1 MKAKILVT
9 RKLSDAAEEKL
20 RKDFDVTL
28 NPNDEPIPNDKLIK
42 MANEYDGFISTGFDK
57 IGEEF
62 FKDLNGKLKIIAQ
75 VGVGYDNISVKS
87 AESKKIK
94 VTNTPNVLN
103 EAVAETTI
111 LLILAASRRIGEA
124 YNLVR
129 SGTWKDQKPDLT
141 KFMIGNSVTG
151 KTLGIIGMGRIGRM
165 AAKCAKAFGMKII
178 YYNRNKLSSDL
189 EDGAKYFSDIE
200 SMMPECDFVSIHTP
214 ATAETTILLILAASR
229 RIGEAYNLVRSG
241 EWKNQKPDLTKFM
254 IGNSVTGKT
263 LGIIGMGRIG
273 RMAANCAKAFGM
285 KIIYYNRNKLSE
297 ELEDGAKYFSDI
309 NSMMPECDFVSIHT
323 PATAETKHILNVNTI
338 GLLPKHAVVI
348 NTSRGSTIDDDA
360 LIDALQNNKIYAAGL
375 DVFNNE
381 PNLDERYMKL
391 DNCFVLP
398 HVGSATHETRL
409 AMSMM
414 AVDNICNYFKNKPL
428 ISEVV

>member
-1 MKAKILVT
+1 MRPKILVT
-9 RKLSDAAEEKL
+9 RKISDLAEKKLEKE
-20 RKDFDVTL
+20 FDTTL
-28 NPNDEPIPNDKLIK
+28 NLKDEPIPESELINIVK
-42 MANEYDGFISTGFDK
+42 DYDGMISTGFDK
-57 IGEEF
+57 ISESF
-62 FKDLNGKLKIIAQ
+62 FKNLNGKLKIIAQ
-75 VGVGYDNISVKS
+75 VGVGYDNISIKS

-129 SGTWKDQKPDLT
+129 TD
-141 KFMIGNSVTG
+141 N
-151 KTLGIIGMGRIGRM
+151 
-165 AAKCAKAFGMKII
+165 
-178 YYNRNKLSSDL
+178 
-189 EDGAKYFSDIE
+189 
-200 SMMPECDFVSIHTP
+200 
-214 ATAETTILLILAASR
+214 
-229 RIGEAYNLVRSG
+229 
-241 EWKNQKPDLTKFM
+241 WKNQKPDLTKFM

-273 RMAANCAKAFGM
+273 RIAAKYARAFGM
-285 KIIYYNRNKLSE
+285 KIIYYNRNKLSND
-297 ELEDGAKYFSDI
+297 LEDGASYYSDI
-309 NSMMPECDFVSIHT
+309 KDMLPKCDFVSIHT
-323 PATAETKHILNVNTI
+323 PATAETKHILNFSTI
-338 GLLPKHAVVI
+338 SLLPRHAVVI

-360 LIDALQNNKIYAAGL
+360 LIDALENKKIYAAGL

-381 PNLDERYMKL
+381 PNLDKRYLNL

-414 AVDNICNYFKNKPL
+414 AVDNIYCFFNGKPL

>member
-1 MKAKILVT
+1 MRPKILVT
-9 RKLSDAAEEKL
+9 RKISDLAEKKLEKE
-20 RKDFDVTL
+20 FDTTL
-28 NPNDEPIPNDKLIK
+28 NLKDEPILESELINIVK
-42 MANEYDGFISTGFDK
+42 DYDGMVSTGFDK
-57 IGEEF
+57 ISESF
-62 FKDLNGKLKIIAQ
+62 FKNLNGKLKIIAQ
-75 VGVGYDNISVKS
+75 VGVGYDNISIKS

-129 SGTWKDQKPDLT
+129 TD
-141 KFMIGNSVTG
+141 N
-151 KTLGIIGMGRIGRM
+151 
-165 AAKCAKAFGMKII
+165 
-178 YYNRNKLSSDL
+178 
-189 EDGAKYFSDIE
+189 
-200 SMMPECDFVSIHTP
+200 
-214 ATAETTILLILAASR
+214 
-229 RIGEAYNLVRSG
+229 
-241 EWKNQKPDLTKFM
+241 WKNQKPDLTKFM

-273 RMAANCAKAFGM
+273 RIAAKYARAFGM
-285 KIIYYNRNKLSE
+285 KIIYYNRNKLSND
-297 ELEDGAKYFSDI
+297 LEDGASYYSDI
-309 NSMMPECDFVSIHT
+309 KDMLPKCDFVSIHT
-323 PATAETKHILNVNTI
+323 PATAETKHILNFSTI
-338 GLLPKHAVVI
+338 SLLPRHAVVI

-360 LIDALQNNKIYAAGL
+360 LIDALENKKIYAAGL

-381 PNLDERYMKL
+381 PNLDKRYLNL

-414 AVDNICNYFKNKPL
+414 AVDNIYCFFNGKPL

>member
-1 MKAKILVT
+1 MFQIPKAFQEILINMKPKILVT
-9 RKLSDAAEEKL
+9 RKISDAAEEKL
-20 RKDFDVTL
+20 KNYFEVTL
-28 NPNDEPIPNDKLIK
+28 NLKDEPISKNELIR
-42 MANEYDGFISTGFDK
+42 MANDYDGFISTGFDK
-57 IGEEF
+57 IGDEF

-87 AESKKIK
+87 AEHKKIK

-129 SGTWKDQKPDLT
+129 SGDWKNQKPDLT

-165 AAKCAKAFGMKII
+165 AAKCAK
-178 YYNRNKLSSDL
+178 
-189 EDGAKYFSDIE
+189 
-200 SMMPECDFVSIHTP
+200 V
-214 ATAETTILLILAASR
+214 
-229 RIGEAYNLVRSG
+229 
-241 EWKNQKPDLTKFM
+241 
-254 IGNSVTGKT
+254 
-263 LGIIGMGRIG
+263 
-273 RMAANCAKAFGM
+273 FGM

-297 ELEDGAKYFSDI
+297 DLEDGAKYYSDM

-323 PATAETKHILNVNTI
+323 PATVETKHILNASTI
-338 GLLPKHAVVI
+338 SLLPKHAVVI

-360 LIDALQNNKIYAAGL
+360 LIDALQNKKIFAAGL

-414 AVDNICNYFKNKPL
+414 AVDNICNYFENKPL

>member
-1 MKAKILVT
+1 MKPKILVT
-9 RKLSDAAEEKL
+9 RKLSDGAEEKL
-20 RKDFDVTL
+20 KNSFEVTL
-28 NPNDEPIPNDKLIK
+28 NPKDEPIANDYLIK

-57 IGEEF
+57 IGEDF

-87 AESKKIK
+87 AKDKNIK

-129 SGTWKDQKPDLT
+129 SGNWKNQKPDLT

-178 YYNRNKLSSDL
+178 YYNRNKLSEDL
-189 EDGAKYFSDIE
+189 EDGAKYYQDIK
-200 SMMPECDFVSIHTP
+200 SMMPDCDFVSVHTP
-214 ATAETTILLILAASR
+214 ATS
-229 RIGEAYNLVRSG
+229 
-241 EWKNQKPDLTKFM
+241 
-254 IGNSVTGKT
+254 
-263 LGIIGMGRIG
+263 
-273 RMAANCAKAFGM
+273 
-285 KIIYYNRNKLSE
+285 
-297 ELEDGAKYFSDI
+297 
-309 NSMMPECDFVSIHT
+309 
-323 PATAETKHILNVNTI
+323 ETKHILNSSTI
-338 GLLPKHAVVI
+338 SLLPKHAVVI
-348 NTSRGSTIDDDA
+348 NTSRGSTIDDEA

-414 AVDNICNYFKNKPL
+414 AVENICNYFENKPL

>member
-1 MKAKILVT
+1 MKPKILVS
-9 RKLSDAAEEKL
+9 RKISDLAEEKL
-20 RKDFDVTL
+20 QKEFEVTL
-28 NPNDEPIPNDKLIK
+28 NPKDEPIPESELIK
-42 MANEYDGFISTGFDK
+42 LVNNYDGMISTGFDK
-57 IGEEF
+57 ISENF
-62 FKDLNGKLKIIAQ
+62 FNDLNGKLKIIAQ
-75 VGVGYDNISVKS
+75 VGVGYDNISIKS
-87 AESKKIK
+87 AEEKKIK

-129 SGTWKDQKPDLT
+129 ADDWKNQKPDLT

-178 YYNRNKLSSDL
+178 YYNRNKLPDDL
-189 EDGAKYFSDIE
+189 EDGAKYFSDI
-200 SMMPECDFVSIHTP
+200 
-214 ATAETTILLILAASR
+214 
-229 RIGEAYNLVRSG
+229 
-241 EWKNQKPDLTKFM
+241 
-254 IGNSVTGKT
+254 KT
-263 LGIIGMGRIG
+263 ML
-273 RMAANCAKAFGM
+273 
-285 KIIYYNRNKLSE
+285 
-297 ELEDGAKYFSDI
+297 
-309 NSMMPECDFVSIHT
+309 PECDFVSIHT
-323 PATAETKHILNVNTI
+323 PATAETKHILNSSTI
-338 GLLPKHAVVI
+338 SLLPKHAVVI

-360 LIDALQNNKIYAAGL
+360 LIDALENKKIYAAGL

-381 PNLDERYMKL
+381 PNLDKRYLKL

-398 HVGSATHETRL
+398 HIGSATHETRL

-414 AVDNICNYFKNKPL
+414 AVDNIYCFFNKKPL

>member
-1 MKAKILVT
+1 MKPKILVS
-9 RKLSDAAEEKL
+9 RKISDLAEEKL
-20 RKDFDVTL
+20 QKEFEVTL
-28 NPNDEPIPNDKLIK
+28 NPKDEPIPESELIK
-42 MANEYDGFISTGFDK
+42 IVNDYDGMISTGFDK
-57 IGEEF
+57 ISENF
-62 FKDLNGKLKIIAQ
+62 FKNLNGKLKIIAQ
-75 VGVGYDNISVKS
+75 VGVGYDNISIKS
-87 AESKKIK
+87 AEEKKIK

-129 SGTWKDQKPDLT
+129 ADNWKNQKPDLT

-178 YYNRNKLSSDL
+178 YYNRNKLPDDL
-189 EDGAKYFSDIE
+189 EDGAKYFSDI
-200 SMMPECDFVSIHTP
+200 
-214 ATAETTILLILAASR
+214 
-229 RIGEAYNLVRSG
+229 
-241 EWKNQKPDLTKFM
+241 
-254 IGNSVTGKT
+254 KT
-263 LGIIGMGRIG
+263 ML
-273 RMAANCAKAFGM
+273 
-285 KIIYYNRNKLSE
+285 
-297 ELEDGAKYFSDI
+297 
-309 NSMMPECDFVSIHT
+309 PECDFVSIHT
-323 PATAETKHILNVNTI
+323 PATAETKHILNSSTI
-338 GLLPKHAVVI
+338 SLLPKHAVVI

-360 LIDALQNNKIYAAGL
+360 LIDALENKKIYAAGL

-381 PNLDERYMKL
+381 PNLDKRYLKL

-398 HVGSATHETRL
+398 HIGSATHETRL

-414 AVDNICNYFKNKPL
+414 AVDNIYCFFNKKPL

>member
-1 MKAKILVT
+1 MKPKILVS
-9 RKLSDAAEEKL
+9 RKISDLAEEKL
-20 RKDFDVTL
+20 QKEFEVTL
-28 NPNDEPIPNDKLIK
+28 NPKDEPIPESELIK
-42 MANEYDGFISTGFDK
+42 LVNNYDGMISTGFDK
-57 IGEEF
+57 ISENF
-62 FKDLNGKLKIIAQ
+62 FNNLNGKLKIIAQ
-75 VGVGYDNISVKS
+75 VGVGYDNISIKS
-87 AESKKIK
+87 AEEKKIK

-129 SGTWKDQKPDLT
+129 ADNWKNQKPDLT

-178 YYNRNKLSSDL
+178 YYNRNKLPDDL
-189 EDGAKYFSDIE
+189 EDGAKYFSDI
-200 SMMPECDFVSIHTP
+200 
-214 ATAETTILLILAASR
+214 
-229 RIGEAYNLVRSG
+229 
-241 EWKNQKPDLTKFM
+241 
-254 IGNSVTGKT
+254 KT
-263 LGIIGMGRIG
+263 ML
-273 RMAANCAKAFGM
+273 
-285 KIIYYNRNKLSE
+285 
-297 ELEDGAKYFSDI
+297 
-309 NSMMPECDFVSIHT
+309 PECDFVSIHT
-323 PATAETKHILNVNTI
+323 PATAETKHILNSSTI
-338 GLLPKHAVVI
+338 SLLPKHAVVI

-360 LIDALQNNKIYAAGL
+360 LIDALENKKIYAAGL

-381 PNLDERYMKL
+381 PNLDKRYLKL

-398 HVGSATHETRL
+398 HIGSATHETRL

-414 AVDNICNYFKNKPL
+414 AVDNIYCFFNKKPL

>member
-1 MKAKILVT
+1 MWQQKKVYQEIHINMKPKILVT
-9 RKLSDAAEEKL
+9 RKLSDGAEEKL
-20 RKDFDVTL
+20 KKSFDVTL
-28 NPNDEPIPNDKLIK
+28 NPKDEPIPNSELVK

-57 IGEEF
+57 IGEDF
-62 FKDLNGKLKIIAQ
+62 FNNLNGKLKIIAQ

-87 AESKKIK
+87 AEIKKIK

-178 YYNRNKLSSDL
+178 YYNRNKLSDDL
-189 EDGAKYFSDIE
+189 EDGAKYF
-200 SMMPECDFVSIHTP
+200 
-214 ATAETTILLILAASR
+214 
-229 RIGEAYNLVRSG
+229 
-241 EWKNQKPDLTKFM
+241 PDVK
-254 IGNSVTGKT
+254 
-263 LGIIGMGRIG
+263 
-273 RMAANCAKAFGM
+273 
-285 KIIYYNRNKLSE
+285 
-297 ELEDGAKYFSDI
+297 
-309 NSMMPECDFVSIHT
+309 SMMPECDFVSIHT
-323 PATAETKHILNVNTI
+323 PATAETKHILNTQTI
-338 GLLPKHAVVI
+338 SLLPKHAVVI

-360 LIDALQNNKIYAAGL
+360 LIEALQSNKIYAAGL

-409 AMSMM
+409 AMSLM
-414 AVDNICNYFKNKPL
+414 AVDNIFCFFENKPL

>member
-1 MKAKILVT
+1 MKPKILVT
-9 RKLSDAAEEKL
+9 RKISDGAEEKL
-20 RKDFDVTL
+20 KKEFDVNL
-28 NPNDEPIPNDKLIK
+28 NLQDEPIPTDDLIK
-42 MANEYDGFISTGFDK
+42 MGNDYDGLITSGFDK
-57 IGEEF
+57 VGEEF
-62 FKDLNGKLKIIAQ
+62 FSNLNGKLKIIAH
-75 VGVGYDNISVKS
+75 VGVGYDNISIKA
-87 AESKKIK
+87 AEVKKIK

-111 LLILAASRRIGEA
+111 LLILAASRRAGEA

-129 SGTWKDQKPDLT
+129 SD
-141 KFMIGNSVTG
+141 N
-151 KTLGIIGMGRIGRM
+151 
-165 AAKCAKAFGMKII
+165 
-178 YYNRNKLSSDL
+178 
-189 EDGAKYFSDIE
+189 
-200 SMMPECDFVSIHTP
+200 
-214 ATAETTILLILAASR
+214 
-229 RIGEAYNLVRSG
+229 
-241 EWKNQKPDLTKFM
+241 WKNQKPDLTKFM

-273 RMAANCAKAFGM
+273 RIVAQSAKAFGM

-297 ELEDGAKYFSDI
+297 DLEDGAKYYSDL
-309 NSMMPECDFVSIHT
+309 NSMLPECDFVSIHT
-323 PATAETKHILNVNTI
+323 PATPDTKNILNVSTI

-360 LIDALQNNKIYAAGL
+360 LIDALENKKIYGAGL

-381 PNLDERYMKL
+381 PNLDNRYTKL

-398 HVGSATHETRL
+398 HIGSATHETRL

-414 AVDNICNYFKNKPL
+414 AVDNIYCFFNNKPL

>member
-1 MKAKILVT
+1 MRPKILVT
-9 RKLSDAAEEKL
+9 RKISDLAEKKLEKE
-20 RKDFDVTL
+20 FDTTL
-28 NPNDEPIPNDKLIK
+28 NLNDEPIPESELINIVK
-42 MANEYDGFISTGFDK
+42 DYDGMISTGFDK
-57 IGEEF
+57 ISESF
-62 FKDLNGKLKIIAQ
+62 FKNLNGKLKIIAQ
-75 VGVGYDNISVKS
+75 VGVGYDNISIKS

-129 SGTWKDQKPDLT
+129 TD
-141 KFMIGNSVTG
+141 N
-151 KTLGIIGMGRIGRM
+151 
-165 AAKCAKAFGMKII
+165 
-178 YYNRNKLSSDL
+178 
-189 EDGAKYFSDIE
+189 
-200 SMMPECDFVSIHTP
+200 
-214 ATAETTILLILAASR
+214 
-229 RIGEAYNLVRSG
+229 
-241 EWKNQKPDLTKFM
+241 WKNQKPDLTKFM

-273 RMAANCAKAFGM
+273 RIAAKYARAFGM
-285 KIIYYNRNKLSE
+285 KIIYYNRNKLSND
-297 ELEDGAKYFSDI
+297 LEDGASYYSDI
-309 NSMMPECDFVSIHT
+309 KDMLPECDFVSIHT
-323 PATAETKHILNVNTI
+323 PATAETKHILNFSTI
-338 GLLPKHAVVI
+338 SLLPRHAVVI

-360 LIDALQNNKIYAAGL
+360 LIDALENKKIYAAGL

-381 PNLDERYMKL
+381 PNLDKRYLNL

-414 AVDNICNYFKNKPL
+414 AVDNIYCFFNGKPL

>member
-1 MKAKILVT
+1 MKPKILVS
-9 RKLSDAAEEKL
+9 RKISDLAEEKL
-20 RKDFDVTL
+20 SKEFDVTL
-28 NPNDEPIPNDKLIK
+28 NQKDEPIPESELIK
-42 MANEYDGFISTGFDK
+42 IINDYDGMISTGFDK
-57 IGEEF
+57 IGENF
-62 FKDLNGKLKIIAQ
+62 FNNLNGKLKIIAQ
-75 VGVGYDNISVKS
+75 VGVGYDNISINS
-87 AESKKIK
+87 ALEKNIK

-103 EAVAETTI
+103 EAVAELTI

-129 SGTWKDQKPDLT
+129 TDNWKNQKPDLT

-178 YYNRNKLSSDL
+178 YYNRNKLSDDL
-189 EDGAKYFSDIE
+189 EDGAKYYSD
-200 SMMPECDFVSIHTP
+200 
-214 ATAETTILLILAASR
+214 L
-229 RIGEAYNLVRSG
+229 
-241 EWKNQKPDLTKFM
+241 
-254 IGNSVTGKT
+254 
-263 LGIIGMGRIG
+263 
-273 RMAANCAKAFGM
+273 
-285 KIIYYNRNKLSE
+285 
-297 ELEDGAKYFSDI
+297 
-309 NSMMPECDFVSIHT
+309 NSMLPNCDFVSIHT
-323 PATAETKHILNVNTI
+323 PATAETKYILNKDAI
-338 GLLPKHAVVI
+338 SLLPRHAVVI

-360 LIDALQNNKIYAAGL
+360 LIDALENKKIYAAGL

-381 PNLDERYMKL
+381 PNLDKRYLNL

-414 AVDNICNYFKNKPL
+414 AVDNIFCFFNKNPL

>member
-1 MKAKILVT
+1 MRPKILVT
-9 RKLSDAAEEKL
+9 RKISDLAEKKLEKE
-20 RKDFDVTL
+20 FDTTL
-28 NPNDEPIPNDKLIK
+28 NLKDESIPESELINIIK
-42 MANEYDGFISTGFDK
+42 DYDGMISTGFDK
-57 IGEEF
+57 ISESF
-62 FKDLNGKLKIIAQ
+62 FKNLNGKLKIIAQ
-75 VGVGYDNISVKS
+75 VGVGYDNISIKS

-124 YNLVR
+124 YNLV
-129 SGTWKDQKPDLT
+129 
-141 KFMIGNSVTG
+141 
-151 KTLGIIGMGRIGRM
+151 KTD
-165 AAKCAKAFGMKII
+165 
-178 YYNRNKLSSDL
+178 N
-189 EDGAKYFSDIE
+189 
-200 SMMPECDFVSIHTP
+200 
-214 ATAETTILLILAASR
+214 
-229 RIGEAYNLVRSG
+229 
-241 EWKNQKPDLTKFM
+241 WKNQKPDLTKFM

-273 RMAANCAKAFGM
+273 RIAAKYARAFGM
-285 KIIYYNRNKLSE
+285 KIIYYNRNKLSND
-297 ELEDGAKYFSDI
+297 LEDGASYYSDI
-309 NSMMPECDFVSIHT
+309 KDMLPKCDFVSIHT
-323 PATAETKHILNVNTI
+323 PATAETKHILNFSTI
-338 GLLPKHAVVI
+338 SLLPRHAVVI

-360 LIDALQNNKIYAAGL
+360 LIEALENKKIYAAGL

-381 PNLDERYMKL
+381 PNLDKRYLNL

-414 AVDNICNYFKNKPL
+414 AVDNIYCFFNGKPL

>member
-1 MKAKILVT
+1 MKPKILVT
-9 RKLSDAAEEKL
+9 RKLSDGAEEKL
-20 RKDFDVTL
+20 KKNFDVTL
-28 NPNDEPIPNDKLIK
+28 NLKDEPIPNNELVK

-57 IGEEF
+57 IGEDF

-129 SGTWKDQKPDLT
+129 SGEWKNQKPDLT

-178 YYNRNKLSSDL
+178 YYNRNKLPDDL
-189 EDGAKYFSDIE
+189 EDGAKYFSDI
-200 SMMPECDFVSIHTP
+200 
-214 ATAETTILLILAASR
+214 
-229 RIGEAYNLVRSG
+229 
-241 EWKNQKPDLTKFM
+241 
-254 IGNSVTGKT
+254 KT
-263 LGIIGMGRIG
+263 ML
-273 RMAANCAKAFGM
+273 
-285 KIIYYNRNKLSE
+285 
-297 ELEDGAKYFSDI
+297 
-309 NSMMPECDFVSIHT
+309 PECDFVSIHT
-323 PATAETKHILNVNTI
+323 PATAETKHILNSSTI
-338 GLLPKHAVVI
+338 SLLPKHAVVI

-360 LIDALQNNKIYAAGL
+360 LIDALENKKIYAAGL

-381 PNLDERYMKL
+381 PNLDKRYLKL

-398 HVGSATHETRL
+398 HIGSATHETRL

-414 AVDNICNYFKNKPL
+414 AVDNIYCFFNKKPL